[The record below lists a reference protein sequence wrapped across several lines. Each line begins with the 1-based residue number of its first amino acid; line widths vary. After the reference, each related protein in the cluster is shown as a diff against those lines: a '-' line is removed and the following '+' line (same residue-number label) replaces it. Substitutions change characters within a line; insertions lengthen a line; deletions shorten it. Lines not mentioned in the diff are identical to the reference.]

1 MTPPTLT
8 GQRVRLRAH
17 QAADW
22 DAVTALWAHPDVVR
36 HISGVPSTATES
48 WGRILRYRGLWLLLG
63 YGYWAVEDRATGQY
77 LGDLGFADF
86 KRATDP
92 AYHGIAEAGWAFHP
106 SAHGKGFATEALTLA
121 LDWARDHVKP
131 SPEFGGVS
139 VVAIIADANA
149 ASVRL
154 AERVGF
160 TRRQMLKMRDEE
172 VPLYGWG

>member
-8 GQRVRLRAH
+8 GTRVRLRAH

-36 HISGVPSTATES
+36 YISGVPSSSTDS

-63 YGYWAVEDRATGQY
+63 YGYWAVEDLSTGQY
-77 LGDLGFADF
+77 IGDVGFADF
-86 KRATDP
+86 KRQTEP
-92 AYHGIAEAGWAFHP
+92 VYHGIAEAGWALHP
-106 SAHGKGFATEALTLA
+106 AVHGKGYAGEALSLA
-121 LDWARDHVKP
+121 LGWARDHIPP

-139 VVAIIADANA
+139 VVAIIADANE

-160 TRRQMLKMRDEE
+160 TKRQMLKMGAEE
-172 VPLYGWG
+172 GPLYGW